1 MKRIT
6 VVLGLLLL
14 IAQNSFA
21 ESQSTNQ
28 VVGALP
34 YSNQWEY
41 EKPDSY
47 LFLVYEP
54 QAFSATNI
62 VHGDYNISLASK
74 ASLYGINYFTKLNSL
89 LPPAKKELA
98 LWLRLSLEF
107 STPSTG
113 IAPEAGAPLSSASNS
128 GQIFLGR
135 VGAGPMLTW
144 DLTSFLKPFM
154 GTELWGYAYRHTAA
168 INSADFTGQ
177 GLMLEPMLGVETRII
192 EPVHAM
198 VQVGYN
204 QSLLHSSSAII
215 GNSAEVSFGLG
226 AMF

>member
-6 VVLGLLLL
+6 VVLGLFLLV
-14 IAQNSFA
+14 AQSSFA
-21 ESQSTNQ
+21 ENQSENQ
-28 VVGALP
+28 VVGSLP

-47 LFLVYEP
+47 LFLVYDP
-54 QAFSATNI
+54 QSLSSATI
-62 VHGDYNISLASK
+62 VHGAYNISTDSK
-74 ASLYGINYFTKLNSL
+74 ASLYGVNYFTKLGSL
-89 LPPAKKELA
+89 LPPAQKELA

-107 STPSTG
+107 SSPSTG
-113 IAPEAGAPLSSASNS
+113 ISSDTPLSTASS
-128 GQIFLGR
+128 TGQIFLGR

-144 DLTSFLKPFM
+144 DLTSFLKPFV
-154 GTELWGYAYRHTAA
+154 GTELWGYAYRHTAS

-177 GLMLEPMLGVETRII
+177 GLMIEPMLGVETRII

-198 VQVGYN
+198 AQVGYN
-204 QSLLHSSSAII
+204 QSLLHSSSGII
-215 GNSAEVSFGLG
+215 GNGASVSFGLG